1 MFYST
6 SSEVFPKLT
15 LVVQCLFSKC
25 SAVRTIYFR
34 MLKLILVFRAMMKC
48 LQLTRGPA
56 EHTAYSTLQETQ
68 KLLMG
73 VFM

>member
-25 SAVRTIYFR
+25 SAVRTIYFC